1 MTSESRAFENER
13 KDCQLK
19 RFLTNAAL
27 IQHAE
32 ATMSPDTAD
41 LVLYLITGVAC
52 VVWMIAF
59 RCLWLLDHPKSSKVD
74 DADDR
79 YDVSQEAHSVATKE
93 DEPLVPASSAN
104 LQVVGHFV
112 ELSLRL
118 ARQIAQKLPAAQI
131 TSQSPQSIVLEPI
144 RFGQWIGF
152 ARIDISLTPLGEER
166 TEISRSVW
174 QQRSQAPKWA
184 WWLSGIGLVA
194 IIAGFTLI
202 KTLVVNHPSPAVRW
216 QTVQM
221 VQVVHLLWPPFLAVA
236 FAKAHK
242 ISGQTI
248 AGLLDGMIT
257 NLPYVESISVPTP
270 NR

>member
-1 MTSESRAFENER
+1 
-13 KDCQLK
+13 
-19 RFLTNAAL
+19 
-27 IQHAE
+27 
-32 ATMSPDTAD
+32 MSPDVAD

-59 RCLWLLDHPKSSKVD
+59 RCLWLLGHPKSSEVD

-93 DEPLVPASSAN
+93 DEPLVLVSFAS
-104 LQVVGHFV
+104 LQVAGHFE

-118 ARQIAQKLPAAQI
+118 ARQIAQKLPTAQI
-131 TSQSPQSIVLEPI
+131 TSQLPQSIVLEPI
-144 RFGQWIGF
+144 SFGQWFGF
-152 ARIDISLTPLGEER
+152 ARIDISLSSIGENR
-166 TEISRSVW
+166 TEISRTVW

-202 KTLVVNHPSPAVRW
+202 KTLVVNHPSPAIRW

-221 VQVVHLLWPPFLAVA
+221 AQVVHLLWPPFLAVA

-257 NLPYVESISVPTP
+257 NLPYVEAPLVTTS